1 MLHKCMDY
9 NNSEETEL
17 KPAQQKLPFNNLFL
31 NAGVVDGQNKFWMYL
46 MGLAATL
53 GGYVFMQ
60 VFTILPLFNRAREK
74 GISQQEILDNQH
86 IIFDSQRLDVDKNWI
101 LLAQFSLFVGAFLM
115 FWLVI
120 KYVHRKQFTSVITG
134 FEKFRYKHFFFSFA
148 LWAAILVITV
158 IVSYFS
164 SDTNDLV
171 VQFDAPRFFIL
182 LFICII
188 FLPIQTLCEEV
199 IFRAYLI
206 QGLSQLFRNGIIPL
220 IITSAMF
227 GMAHL
232 SNPETRAFGLG
243 IMLTYYIV
251 FAFFLGAITLLDEG
265 LELAFGIHL
274 ANNLVSALTVT
285 SQAAVLKTD
294 AIFYAKSEDPSAELL
309 ISFCSIIV
317 VFVVFWIKF
326 RWKDLS
332 LLIK

>member
-1 MLHKCMDY
+1 MLHKCMD
-9 NNSEETEL
+9 NNSSEEIQD
-17 KPAQQKLPFNNLFL
+17 KPVSQKLPFNNLFL

-53 GGYVFMQ
+53 GGYVLMQ
-60 VFTILPLFNRAREK
+60 VFTILPLFNRARNK
-74 GISQQEILDNQH
+74 GISQQEILDNQN
-86 IIFDSQRLDVDKNWI
+86 IIFDSQRLDLEKNWI
-101 LLAQFSLFVGAFLM
+101 LLAQFSLFVGAFFM
-115 FWLVI
+115 FWMVI
-120 KYVHRKQFTSVITG
+120 KYVHRKHFISVITG
-134 FEKFRYKHFFFSFA
+134 FEKFRYKHFFFA
-148 LWAAILVITV
+148 LGLWAAILIISVL
-158 IVSYFS
+158 VSYFS

-171 VQFDAPRFFIL
+171 LQFDAPRFFTL
-182 LFICII
+182 LFICLI

-206 QGLSQLFRNGIIPL
+206 QGLSQLFRNGIVPL

-232 SNPETRAFGLG
+232 SNPEIRAFGVG
-243 IMLTYYIV
+243 IMLTYYMT

-285 SQAAVLKTD
+285 SQTAVLKTD
-294 AIFYAKSEDPSAELL
+294 AIFYAKSEDPGAELL
-309 ISFCSIIV
+309 MSFCSIIV

-326 RWKDLS
+326 KWKDFS